1 MISRAQWKYVR
12 ISPRKLRLVADYIRG
27 MEVQRAQALLPLI
40 PKKGA
45 RILQKVLK
53 SAVANALTREDVHI
67 KEEDLYISKLI
78 VNEGPRLK
86 RWRPISRGRAVPY
99 MHRFS
104 HVLVELDTVENMPKS
119 KRRNKRKKKAS

>member
-1 MISRAQWKYVR
+1 MIAKAQWKYVR

-27 MEVQRAQALLPLI
+27 MEVTKAQQILPLI

-45 RILQKVLK
+45 RILEKVLK
-53 SAVANALTREDVHI
+53 SAVSNAMTREDVHI
-67 KEEDLYISKLI
+67 KEENLYISTLM

-99 MHRFS
+99 VHRFS
-104 HVLVELDTVENMPKS
+104 HVVMELDTLENKPKG
-119 KRRNKRKKKAS
+119 KKNRKKS

>member
-1 MISRAQWKYVR
+1 MIAKAQWKYVR

-27 MEVQRAQALLPLI
+27 MEVTKAQQILPLI

-45 RILQKVLK
+45 RILEKVLK
-53 SAVANALTREDVHI
+53 SAVSNAMTREDVHI
-67 KEEDLYISKLI
+67 KEEDLYISTLM

-104 HVLVELDTVENMPKS
+104 HIIMELDTLENKPKG
-119 KRRNKRKKKAS
+119 KKKRKKS

>member
-1 MISRAQWKYVR
+1 MIAKAQWKYVR

-27 MEVQRAQALLPLI
+27 MEVTKAQQILPLI

-45 RILQKVLK
+45 RILEKVLK
-53 SAVANALTREDVHI
+53 SAVSNAMTREDVHI
-67 KEEDLYISKLI
+67 KEEDLYISTLM

-104 HVLVELDTVENMPKS
+104 HVVMELDTLENKPKG
-119 KRRNKRKKKAS
+119 KKNRKKS

>member
-27 MEVQRAQALLPLI
+27 MEVEKAQALLPLI

-45 RILQKVLK
+45 RILEKVLK
-53 SAVANALTREDVHI
+53 SAVANATYGDEVHVSP
-67 KEEDLYISKLI
+67 EDLYISKLI

-104 HVLVELDTVENMPKS
+104 HVLIELDKIENMPKS
-119 KRRNKRKKKAS
+119 KRKRKQYRRS

>member
-1 MISRAQWKYVR
+1 MIAKAQWKYVR

-27 MEVQRAQALLPLI
+27 MEVTKAQQILPLI

-45 RILQKVLK
+45 RILEKVLK
-53 SAVANALTREDVHI
+53 SAVSNSMNREDVHI
-67 KEEDLYISKLI
+67 KEEDLYISTLM

-104 HVLVELDTVENMPKS
+104 HIIMELDTLENKPKG
-119 KRRNKRKKKAS
+119 KKKRKKS

>member
-1 MISRAQWKYVR
+1 MIAKAQWKYVR

-27 MEVQRAQALLPLI
+27 MEVTKAQQILPLI

-45 RILQKVLK
+45 RILEKVLK
-53 SAVANALTREDVHI
+53 SAVSNAMNREDVHI
-67 KEEDLYISKLI
+67 KEEDLYISTLM

-104 HVLVELDTVENMPKS
+104 HIIMELDTLENKPKG
-119 KRRNKRKKKAS
+119 KKKRKKS